1 MAVAAAVTPAA
12 DAPAKPRRGKLVPIA
27 AGLVLLGAGAGGVWW
42 WSTRQ
47 AAGTAAAGHVEV
59 PLSQRGLVAFEP
71 FVVNLADP
79 GGTRFVRATV
89 QVVVG
94 TAEQAAEIGETPVL
108 MAQARA
114 RILELLATQTADVLV
129 TADGKTALRKTIGEA
144 LSGAL
149 HELEVVDVLFSDFV
163 VQF

>member
-1 MAVAAAVTPAA
+1 MAVAAAVAPAA
-12 DAPAKPRRGKLVPIA
+12 EAATPKRGKLMPIA
-27 AGLVLLGAGAGGVWW
+27 AGLILLGAAGGAWW
-42 WSTRQ
+42 WTSRQ
-47 AAGTAAAGHVEV
+47 AAGAAAASAHVEV
-59 PLSQRGLVAFEP
+59 PLSQRGLVALEP

-94 TAEQAAEIGETPVL
+94 TVEQAAEVAETPVL

-144 LSGAL
+144 LRGAL